1 MPVTRS
7 QSALGKTPL
16 GCKLSNAAGFVE
28 EKQRNL
34 APQSVLKEN
43 AEPPQENF
51 QNSSQQQPLKTSHA
65 SVSLFTPRVMT
76 RSSSRQAQAQVV
88 PMDIED
94 DSDEI
99 SKMLLRCSSKGRI
112 QHESFLACPPPVSS
126 TVVYSTPPPSCGNRN
141 INDRPVL
148 TGIEF
153 GCKKTSSPQGQG
165 ESTTPR
171 SGSRRRDL
179 RSHFLRGKCDD
190 PEEVGRIMVYVR
202 LRPLSKKEK
211 DAGARSSVRVA
222 DKKDIF
228 LTEMQLETDYLRL
241 KRVRGRHFV
250 FDAVFHE
257 NTGQQEVYDTSTAD
271 LVEAVL
277 QGKNASV
284 FCYGATGAGK
294 TYTMLGTVSQ
304 PGVMVLALK
313 DLFSKLKDRSK
324 DGDYLVSLSY
334 LEVYN
339 ETVVDLLSP
348 GRPLIIREDNKGITT
363 AGLTHYQAFS
373 AEEVMLLLQR
383 GNQHRTTEPT
393 RINETS
399 SRSHAILQVTAEYK
413 VRMETSTITRI
424 GKLSLIDLA
433 GSERALATDQ
443 RSLRS
448 IEGANINKSL
458 LALSRC
464 IKALVEGDKH
474 VPFRN
479 SKLTQLLKDSLGG
492 ACQTAMI
499 ANITPSHVSFGE
511 TQNTLHWADKAKEI
525 RTKVTAKEEL
535 EIPESQ
541 EEQTKLLLEMQKQ
554 NQQLRLQLASLQQKY
569 IALQF
574 SSVTKD
580 PLQSPVKNPLASP
593 NRFPEYQATALL
605 SPRVNRDAEKT
616 VRELKKAIE
625 MMEKEALRVQRQHRK
640 KEGEMSNS
648 IAALT
653 MQVKQKDDMIKKLS
667 QQKDG
672 RVVATT
678 PRGKAMQSETPRG
691 LATNLP
697 PSGRPAP
704 LTSEQKMKPARKS
717 KLSFATPG
725 VPEPAAA
732 PESPSATKSRFFSP
746 AKAEVTSKKRS
757 FWDLGGSNS
766 PSLADRIRCTR
777 SNSTTPSLLLQ
788 PGFTR
793 RRKSDE

>member
-554 NQQLRLQLASLQQKY
+554 NQQLRLQLASLQQK
-569 IALQF
+569 
-574 SSVTKD
+574 
-580 PLQSPVKNPLASP
+580 
-593 NRFPEYQATALL
+593 
-605 SPRVNRDAEKT
+605 
-616 VRELKKAIE
+616 ELKKAIE